1 MNKTL
6 YYDSNTHQLVIG
18 DCSSNELE
26 PITVEPT
33 LSADTFKIS
42 EDGKLQIK
50 INGEYV
56 FVGDRSLIGKEGKEG
71 ITPRLKVEAG
81 CLLVSYDNGK
91 EWESLNQIVSD
102 DVAAQF
108 ASQAYV
114 RTLPQEHQYP
124 ELRTTNDTI
133 IGAIN
138 ELAALHDMT
147 GTFCHTYSEGSYS
160 VFYKKLNT
168 ELITGNQYYVTG
180 NITPYDS
187 AGVCLVV
194 IPNNRNYSDPGSWQ
208 TTAWEYND
216 DIQIVDIGET
226 FNLNSDSTLYLF
238 FTSSDY
244 LKDRIP
250 SAFGYDDVWY
260 VDSDNSPFS
269 EFPAT
274 ITLTDFKI
282 TQVEAVATSYQMTD
296 ILAEINSLSE
306 KITQLENELNLAN
319 NATVELTNTIASQSA
334 QIVQLQTDLSQAT
347 IRINTLEADTVWLED
362 LDQEEMLKYW
372 SSKTITEE

>member
-56 FVGDRSLIGKEGKEG
+56 FVGDRSLIGEEGKEG

-91 EWESLNQIVSD
+91 NWESLNQIVSD
-102 DVAAQF
+102 DVVAEF
-108 ASQAYV
+108 ASQVYV
-114 RTLPQEHQYP
+114 RTLPQNHQYP
-124 ELRTTNDTI
+124 ELHTTNDTI

-147 GTFCHTYSEGSYS
+147 GVFSHTYNAGSEQ
-160 VFYKKLNT
+160 VFYKKLNI
-168 ELITGNQYYVTG
+168 ELIPCNQYYVTG
-180 NITPYDS
+180 NTTPYGQT
-187 AGVCLVV
+187 GVCLVV
-194 IPNNRNYSDPGSWQ
+194 IPKNRDYSDPGSWQ
-208 TTAWEYND
+208 TTAQEYNY

-226 FNLNSDSTLYLF
+226 FTLESDSDLYIF
-238 FTSSDY
+238 FTSSHY
-244 LKDRIP
+244 LGDRIP
-250 SAFGYDDVWY
+250 SAFGHDDVWY
-260 VDSDNSPFS
+260 ANSDNSPFS

-282 TQVEAVATSYQMTD
+282 TQVEAVATSYQMMDVRT
-296 ILAEINSLSE
+296 EINTLSE
-306 KITQLENELNLAN
+306 KITQLETELNLAN
-319 NATVELTNTIASQSA
+319 NTTVELMNTIDSQA
-334 QIVQLQTDLSQAT
+334 EQIVQLQTDLTQAT
-347 IRINTLEADTVWLED
+347 TRINTLEADTAWLKG
-362 LDQEEMLKYW
+362 LNQEEMLQYW
-372 SSKTITEE
+372 GSKTTTEE

>member
-1 MNKTL
+1 MSKTL

-18 DCSSNELE
+18 DCASNELDT
-26 PITVEPT
+26 ITVEPT

-56 FVGDRSLIGKEGKEG
+56 FVGDKSLVG
-71 ITPRLKVEAG
+71 PAPQLKIENG
-81 CLLVSYDNGK
+81 CLFALYDNG
-91 EWESLNQIVSD
+91 ENWTPLGYIVSD
-102 DVAAQF
+102 DVIAEF
-108 ASQAYV
+108 ASQVYV

-124 ELRTTNDTI
+124 ELHTVSDTI

-147 GTFCHTYSEGSYS
+147 GTFSNTYNADGES
-160 VFYKKLNT
+160 VFYKKLNI
-168 ELITGNQYYVTG
+168 ELIPGNQYQVTG
-180 NITPYDS
+180 NITPADQT
-187 AGVCLVV
+187 GVCLVV
-194 IPNNRNYSDPGSWQ
+194 IPKNRDYANPGSWK
-208 TTAWEYND
+208 TNAWEYHG

-226 FNLNSDSTLYLF
+226 FDLNSNSDLYLF
-238 FTSSDY
+238 FTSSQY
-244 LKDRIP
+244 LRDRIP
-250 SAFGYDDVWY
+250 SAFGYDDAWY
-260 VDSDNSPFS
+260 MNLDGSPFS

-282 TQVEAVATSYQMTD
+282 TQVEANAVAYQIPD

-319 NATVELTNTIASQSA
+319 SATVELTNTIASQA
-334 QIVQLQTDLSQAT
+334 GQIVQLQTDLSQAT
-347 IRINTLEADTVWLED
+347 TRINTLEADTVWLED
-362 LDQEEMLKYW
+362 LNQEEMLKYW
-372 SSKTITEE
+372 GSKTITE

>member
-1 MNKTL
+1 MSKTL
-6 YYDSNTHQLVIG
+6 YYDSNTHRLVIG
-18 DCSSNELE
+18 NCSSSELE

-33 LSADTFKIS
+33 LSGDTFQIS
-42 EDGKLQIK
+42 TDGKLQIK

-56 FVGDRSLIGKEGKEG
+56 FVSDRSLIGEEGKEG

-81 CLLVSYDNGK
+81 CLFVSYDSGK
-91 EWESLNQIVSD
+91 NWESLNQIVSD
-102 DVAAQF
+102 DVVAEF
-108 ASQAYV
+108 ASQVYV
-114 RTLPQEHQYP
+114 RTLPQKHQYP
-124 ELRTTNDTI
+124 ELHTTNDTI

-147 GTFCHTYSEGSYS
+147 GTFRHTYSEGSYS

-168 ELITGNQYYVTG
+168 ELISGNQYYVTG

-194 IPNNRNYSDPGSWQ
+194 IPNNRDYSDPGSWQ
-208 TTAWEYND
+208 NTAWEYND

-244 LKDRIP
+244 LRDRIP
-250 SAFGYDDVWY
+250 SAFGYDDAWHI
-260 VDSDNSPFS
+260 DSDNSPFS

-282 TQVEAVATSYQMTD
+282 TQVEANAASYQISD
-296 ILAEINSLSE
+296 VLAEINSLSE

-319 NATVELTNTIASQSA
+319 NATVELTNTIASQSE
-334 QIVQLQTDLSQAT
+334 QIIQLQTDLSQAT
-347 IRINTLEADTVWLED
+347 TRINTLEADTAWLKD
-362 LDQEEMLKYW
+362 LNQEEMLQYW
-372 SSKTITEE
+372 GSKTITEE

>member
-56 FVGDRSLIGKEGKEG
+56 FVGDKSLVG
-71 ITPRLKVEAG
+71 PAPQLKIMNG
-81 CLLVSYDNGK
+81 CLYALYDNDEDWSPLG
-91 EWESLNQIVSD
+91 QIVSD
-102 DVAAQF
+102 DVAAEF
-108 ASQAYV
+108 ASQIYV
-114 RTLPQEHQYP
+114 RTLPQNHQYP
-124 ELRTTNDTI
+124 ELNTTNDTI

-147 GTFCHTYSEGSYS
+147 GTFIHTYNSGTESIS
-160 VFYKKLNT
+160 YKKLNI
-168 ELITGNQYYVTG
+168 ELFPGNQYYVTG
-180 NITPYDS
+180 NITPADQTW
-187 AGVCLVV
+187 VCLVV
-194 IPNNRNYSDPGSWQ
+194 IPKNRDYREPQYWVGK
-208 TTAWEYND
+208 TFEYHN

-226 FNLNSDSTLYLF
+226 FNLKSDSDLYLF
-238 FTSSDY
+238 FTSPIN
-244 LKDRIP
+244 LNDRIP
-250 SAFGYDDVWY
+250 QAFGDDSAWCIGT
-260 VDSDNSPFS
+260 DLS

-282 TQVEAVATSYQMTD
+282 TQVEAVATSYQRTD
-296 ILAEINSLSE
+296 ALAEINSLSE

-319 NATVELTNTIASQSA
+319 NTTVELTNTIASQSE
-334 QIVQLQTDLSQAT
+334 QIVQLQTDLAQAT
-347 IRINTLEADTVWLED
+347 TRINTLEANTAWLED
-362 LDQEEMLKYW
+362 LNQEEMLKYW
-372 SSKTITEE
+372 GSKTTTEE